1 MPETTPRGLTRLAFG
16 GDYNPEQ
23 WPESVWDEDVRL
35 MREAGVTMVSVGIFS
50 WALLEPE
57 PGVYDF
63 GWLDRI
69 IGLLHENGVRVDL
82 GTPTVVPPAW
92 FYRAH
97 PDALPVTAD
106 GTRLAFGSRGAI
118 CHSNGDYRAAAA
130 NITTQLAERYADH
143 PALAMWHVHNEY
155 GVPVSACYCDSCAAH
170 FRRWLETT
178 YGSVDGVNE
187 AWGTAF
193 WGQRYA
199 GFEQIDPPR
208 TAATVGNP
216 GQALDY
222 KRFADATM
230 RENFR
235 MERDILHRLSPVVP
249 VTTNF
254 MTALSQCDSVDYW
267 AWGRE
272 VDIVTNDHYLIT
284 DGRRTHVNLAM
295 AADLTRSVAGGAP
308 WILLEHSTSG
318 INWQPRNPAK
328 APGQMARNSLA
339 HVARGSEGAMFFQ
352 WRQSRRGAEKFHSA
366 MVPHGGTD
374 TRVWREV
381 VELGASLDS
390 LSAIRGTRTRADV
403 AVLWDWHS
411 WWAQNLDWR
420 PSEDHDARERA
431 DAFYEALYDRH
442 LTVDFA
448 HPEADLSAYPLVVV
462 PALYLMTEAAGTNLR
477 EYVENGGT
485 LVVSYFSGIVDE
497 YDAVHEGAYPGAL
510 RDVLGLTVEEF
521 SPLLPDQPVRITGP
535 DGSEL
540 TGDVWTEFVVPHGAE
555 TVWTYADGLTAGHPA
570 VTRHRHGEGT
580 AWYVSTRLAAQGLDA
595 LLGRAAED
603 ARLPSR
609 ADLPRDVEVVR
620 RNGESGSYV
629 FVVNHTAAE
638 AKVTLEATAP
648 NCSPA
653 NARRA
658 GSPSRRVPSGSYDST
673 AEPLDSPSPA
683 RPRAA
688 GGGGLTSSGRRSFP
702 SRLPQAPNSPSS
714 QTEFDIGQAR

>member
-69 IGLLHENGVRVDL
+69 IDLLHANGVRVDL

-106 GTRLAFGSRGAI
+106 GNRLAFGSRGAI
-118 CHSNGDYRAAAA
+118 CHSDSAYRAAAA
-130 NITTQLAERYADH
+130 NITTRLAERYADH

-178 YGSVDGVNE
+178 YGGVDGVNE

-193 WGQRYA
+193 WGQHYTSV
-199 GFEQIDPPR
+199 EQIEPPR

-230 RENFR
+230 RENFV
-235 MERDILHRLSPVVP
+235 MERDILHRLSPGVP

-352 WRQSRRGAEKFHSA
+352 WRQSRRGAEKFHSS

-390 LSAIRGTRTRADV
+390 LSAIRSTRTQADV

-420 PSEDHDARERA
+420 PSVDHDARERA

-462 PALYLMTEAAGTNLR
+462 PALYLMTETAGNNLR

-497 YDAVHEGAYPGAL
+497 HDAVHEGAHPGAL

-521 SPLLPDQPVRITGP
+521 SPLLPDQLVRITGP

-540 TGDVWTEFVVPHGAE
+540 TGDVWTEFVVPRGAE

-570 VTRHRHGEGT
+570 VTRHRLGEGT

-595 LLGRAAED
+595 LLGWAAED
-603 ARLPSR
+603 AQLPSR
-609 ADLPRDVEVVR
+609 ADLPDDVEVVR
-620 RNGESGSYV
+620 RNGEAGSFV

-638 AKVTLEATAP
+638 AKVPLEAGGTELLTGE
-648 NCSPA
+648 PA
-653 NARRA
+653 A
-658 GSPSRRVPSGSYDST
+658 GSLAVPAGAVRVVR
-673 AEPLDSPSPA
+673 LD
-683 RPRAA
+683 
-688 GGGGLTSSGRRSFP
+688 G
-702 SRLPQAPNSPSS
+702 
-714 QTEFDIGQAR
+714 

>member
-1 MPETTPRGLTRLAFG
+1 MPETAPRGLTRLAYG

-23 WPESVWDEDVRL
+23 WPESVWQDDVRL

-50 WALLEPE
+50 WALLEPS
-57 PGVYDF
+57 PGTYDF
-63 GWLDRI
+63 GWLDRLLD
-69 IGLLHENGVRVDL
+69 LLHDNGIRVDL

-97 PDALPVTAD
+97 ADALPVTAD
-106 GTRLAFGSRGAI
+106 GVRYEFGSRGAI
-118 CHSNGDYRAAAA
+118 CHSNADYRAAAA
-130 NITTQLAERYADH
+130 NITTRLAERYADH
-143 PALAMWHVHNEY
+143 PALALWHVHNEY

-178 YGSVDGVNE
+178 YGTVDAVNE

-199 GFEQIDPPR
+199 DLDQINPPR
-208 TAATVGNP
+208 TAPTVGNP

-235 MERDILHRLSPVVP
+235 MERDILHRLAPGIP

-272 VDIVTNDHYLIT
+272 VDLVTNDHYLIT

-308 WILLEHSTSG
+308 WLLLEHSTSG

-328 APGQMARNSLA
+328 SPGQMARNSLA

-366 MVPHGGTD
+366 MVPHGGTG

-390 LSAIRGTRTRADV
+390 LSTIRGTRTSADV

-411 WWAQNLDWR
+411 WWAQNLQWR
-420 PSEDHDARERA
+420 PSEDHDPRERA
-431 DAFYEALYDRH
+431 DTFYEALYDRH

-462 PALYLMTEAAGTNLR
+462 PALYLMTEAAGNNVR
-477 EYVENGGT
+477 RYVENGGT

-497 YDAVHEGAYPGAL
+497 HDAVHEGGYPGAL

-521 SPLLPDQPVRITGP
+521 SPLLQGQSVRITGP

-540 TGDVWTEFVVPHGAE
+540 TGDVWTEFVVPQGAE
-555 TVWTYADGLTAGHPA
+555 TVWTYADGPTAGHPA
-570 VTRHRHGEGT
+570 VTRHRLGEGT
-580 AWYVSTRLAAQGLDA
+580 AWYVSTRLDARGLEA
-595 LLGRAAED
+595 LLDRPVAD
-603 ARLPSR
+603 AGAGTR
-609 ADLPRDVEVVR
+609 ADLPRDVEVVHR
-620 RNGESGSYV
+620 VGEMGTYV
-629 FVVNHTAAE
+629 FAINHTASDV
-638 AKVTLEATAP
+638 KVPLEADGTELLTGERVAGRLAL
-648 NCSPA
+648 PA
-653 NARRA
+653 GAV
-658 GSPSRRVPSGSYDST
+658 RVVR
-673 AEPLDSPSPA
+673 LD
-683 RPRAA
+683 
-688 GGGGLTSSGRRSFP
+688 G
-702 SRLPQAPNSPSS
+702 
-714 QTEFDIGQAR
+714 

>member
-1 MPETTPRGLTRLAFG
+1 MPETSPRGLTRLAFG

-23 WPESVWDEDVRL
+23 WPESVWQDDVRL

-50 WALLEPE
+50 WALLEPS
-57 PGVYDF
+57 PGTYNF
-63 GWLDRI
+63 GWLDRV
-69 IGLLHENGVRVDL
+69 IGLLHDNGIRVDL
-82 GTPTVVPPAW
+82 GTPTVAPPVW
-92 FYRAH
+92 FYREH
-97 PDALPVTAD
+97 PDALPVTAE
-106 GTRLAFGSRGAI
+106 GVRYEFGSRAAI
-118 CHSNGDYRAAAA
+118 CHSNADYRAAAA
-130 NITTQLAERYADH
+130 NITTRLAERYGDH

-178 YGSVDGVNE
+178 YGTVDAVNE

-199 GFEQIDPPR
+199 GFEDVNPPR
-208 TAATVGNP
+208 ATPTVGNP

-235 MERDILHRLSPVVP
+235 AERDILHRLAPGVP

-318 INWQPRNPAK
+318 VNWQPRNPAK
-328 APGQMARNSLA
+328 APGQMARNSLG

-374 TRVWREV
+374 TRVWNEV

-390 LSAIRGTRTRADV
+390 LGTIRGTRTEADV

-411 WWAQNLDWR
+411 WWAQNLAWR
-420 PSEDHDARERA
+420 PSEDADPRERA

-462 PALYLMTEAAGTNLR
+462 PALYLMTEAAGNNLR
-477 EYVENGGT
+477 EYVASGGT

-497 YDAVHEGAYPGAL
+497 HDAVHEGAFPGAL

-521 SPLLPDQPVRITGP
+521 SPLLPGENVRVTGP
-535 DGSEL
+535 DGCAL
-540 TGDVWTEFVVPHGAE
+540 TGDVWTEFVVPRGAE
-555 TVWTYADGLTAGHPA
+555 TVWTYAEGLTEGRPA
-570 VTRHRHGEGT
+570 VTRHRLGEGT
-580 AWYVSTRLAAQGLDA
+580 AWYVSTRLGAEGLDA
-595 LLGRAAED
+595 LLGLAAED
-603 ARLPSR
+603 AAIVPRAELPH
-609 ADLPRDVEVVR
+609 DVEVVR
-620 RNGESGSYV
+620 RSGGTGSYL
-629 FVVNHTAAE
+629 FAINHTAAD
-638 AKVTLEATAP
+638 AKVPLET
-648 NCSPA
+648 
-653 NARRA
+653 
-658 GSPSRRVPSGSYDST
+658 SGT
-673 AEPLDSPSPA
+673 ELLTGE
-683 RPRAA
+683 RAA
-688 GGGGLTSSGRRSFP
+688 G
-702 SRLPQAPNSPSS
+702 RLAVPAGAVRVVRL
-714 QTEFDIGQAR
+714 DG

>member
-1 MPETTPRGLTRLAFG
+1 MPETTPRGLSRLAFG

-57 PGVYDF
+57 PGVHDF
-63 GWLDRI
+63 GWLDRVVD
-69 IGLLHENGVRVDL
+69 LLHENGIRVDL
-82 GTPTVVPPAW
+82 GTPTVAPPKW

-118 CHSNGDYRAAAA
+118 CHSNSAYRAAAA
-130 NITTQLAERYADH
+130 AITTRLAERYADH
-143 PALAMWHVHNEY
+143 PGLAMWHVHNEY
-155 GVPVSACYCDSCAAH
+155 GVPVSACWCDSCAAH
-170 FRRWLETT
+170 FRRWLETR
-178 YGSVDGVNE
+178 YGGVDGVNE

-193 WGQRYA
+193 WGQHYTSL
-199 GFEQIDPPR
+199 EQIDPPR

-230 RENFR
+230 RENFCA
-235 MERDILHRLSPVVP
+235 ERDILHRLSPGVP

-318 INWQPRNPAK
+318 VNWQSRNPAK

-381 VELGASLDS
+381 VELGAALDS
-390 LSAIRGTRTRADV
+390 LSTVRGTRTRADV

-420 PSEDHDARERA
+420 PSVDHDARERA

-462 PALYLMTEAAGTNLR
+462 PASYLMTKEAGRNLTR
-477 EYVENGGT
+477 YVENGGT

-497 YDAVHEGAYPGAL
+497 HDAVHEGAYPGAL

-521 SPLLPDQPVRITGP
+521 SPLLPEQLVRVTGP

-540 TGDVWTEFVVPHGAE
+540 TGDVWTEFVVPRGAE

-570 VTRHRHGEGT
+570 VTRHRHGRGT
-580 AWYVSTRLAAQGLDA
+580 AWYVSTRPTARGLDA
-595 LLGRAAED
+595 LLGWAAED
-603 ARLPSR
+603 AGLPSR
-609 ADLPRDVEVVR
+609 ADLPHDVEVVR
-620 RNGESGSYV
+620 RDGASGSFV
-629 FVVNHTAAE
+629 FVVNHTATE
-638 AKVTLEATAP
+638 VKVPVDGAGTELLTGERTADRLAV
-648 NCSPA
+648 PA
-653 NARRA
+653 GAV
-658 GSPSRRVPSGSYDST
+658 RVVH
-673 AEPLDSPSPA
+673 LDA
-683 RPRAA
+683 
-688 GGGGLTSSGRRSFP
+688 
-702 SRLPQAPNSPSS
+702 
-714 QTEFDIGQAR
+714 

>member
-23 WPESVWDEDVRL
+23 WPESVWQEDVRL

-50 WALLEPE
+50 WALLEPS
-57 PGVYDF
+57 PGRHDF
-63 GWLDRI
+63 GWLDRLLD
-69 IGLLHENGVRVDL
+69 LLHEHGVRVDL

-97 PDALPVTAD
+97 PDALPVTAE
-106 GTRLAFGSRGAI
+106 GVRYEFGSRAAI
-118 CHSNGDYRAAAA
+118 CHSNADYRAAAA
-130 NITTQLAERYADH
+130 AITTKLAERYGDH

-170 FRRWLETT
+170 FRRWLATT
-178 YGSVDGVNE
+178 YGTVDAVNE

-193 WGQRYA
+193 WGQRYTDLD
-199 GFEQIDPPR
+199 QINPPR
-208 TAATVGNP
+208 LTPAAVNP

-230 RENFR
+230 RENFVT
-235 MERDILHRLSPVVP
+235 ERDILHRLSPGVP

-308 WILLEHSTSG
+308 WLLLEHSTSG
-318 INWQPRNPAK
+318 VNWQPRNPAK
-328 APGQMARNSLA
+328 APGQMARNSLT
-339 HVARGSEGAMFFQ
+339 HVARGSDGAMFFQ

-381 VELGASLDS
+381 VELGAAVGA
-390 LSAIRGTRTRADV
+390 LSEIRGTRTEADV
-403 AVLWDWHS
+403 AVLWDWQS

-420 PSEDHDARERA
+420 PSVDHDARERA
-431 DAFYEALYDRH
+431 DSFYEALYDRH

-448 HPEADLSAYPLVVV
+448 HPEADLSRYPLVVV
-462 PALYLMTEAAGTNLR
+462 PALYLMTEAAGNNLTA
-477 EYVENGGT
+477 YVENGGA

-497 YDAVHEGAYPGAL
+497 HDAVHEGAYPGPL

-521 SPLLPDQPVRITGP
+521 SPLLPGERVSVTGP

-540 TGDVWTEFVVPHGAE
+540 GADVWTEFVVPRGAE
-555 TVWTYADGLTAGHPA
+555 TVLTYADGLTAGRPA
-570 VTRHRHGEGT
+570 VTRHRRGEGT
-580 AWYVSTRLAAQGLDA
+580 AWYVSTRLGADGLDA
-595 LLGRAAED
+595 LLGWAVED
-603 ARLPSR
+603 ARLAPR

-620 RNGESGSYV
+620 RTGESGTYV
-629 FVVNHTAAE
+629 FAVNHTASD
-638 AKVTLEATAP
+638 AKVPLEA
-648 NCSPA
+648 
-653 NARRA
+653 
-658 GSPSRRVPSGSYDST
+658 SGT
-673 AEPLDSPSPA
+673 ELLTGE
-683 RPRAA
+683 RAA
-688 GGGGLTSSGRRSFP
+688 G
-702 SRLPQAPNSPSS
+702 RLAVPAGAVRVVRL
-714 QTEFDIGQAR
+714 DG

>member
-23 WPESVWDEDVRL
+23 WPESVWQEDVRL

-50 WALLEPE
+50 WALLEPR

-69 IGLLHENGVRVDL
+69 LGLLHDNGIRVDL

-106 GTRLAFGSRGAI
+106 GVRLAFGSRGAI
-118 CHSNGDYRAAAA
+118 CHSNADYRTAATT
-130 NITTQLAERYADH
+130 ITTKLAERYADH

-170 FRRWLETT
+170 FRRWLATT
-178 YGSVDGVNE
+178 YGTVDAVNE

-199 GFEQIDPPR
+199 HLDEIDPPR

-230 RENFR
+230 RENFVA
-235 MERDILHRLSPVVP
+235 ERDILHRLTPGVP

-254 MTALSQCDSVDYW
+254 MVALSQCDSVDYW

-272 VDIVTNDHYLIT
+272 VDVVTNDHYLIT

-308 WILLEHSTSG
+308 WLLLEHSTSG
-318 INWQPRNPAK
+318 VNWQPRNPAK
-328 APGQMARNSLA
+328 APGQMARNSLG

-390 LSAIRGTRTRADV
+390 LSTVRGTRTAADV

-411 WWAQNLDWR
+411 WWAQTLDWR
-420 PSEDHDARERA
+420 PSEDHDPRERA

-462 PALYLMTEAAGTNLR
+462 PALYLMTEKAGRNVR

-485 LVVSYFSGIVDE
+485 LVVSYFSGIVDQH
-497 YDAVHEGAYPGAL
+497 DAVHEGAHPGAL

-521 SPLLPDQPVRITGP
+521 SPLLPGQAVRIAGS

-540 TGDVWTEFVVPHGAE
+540 TGDVWTEVVVPRGAE
-555 TVWTYADGLTAGHPA
+555 PVWTYADGLTAGHPA
-570 VTRHRHGEGT
+570 VTRNRHGRGT
-580 AWYVSTRLAAQGLDA
+580 AWYVSTRLGAQGLDA
-595 LLGRAAED
+595 LLGWAIED
-603 ARLPSR
+603 AGVDAR

-620 RNGESGSYV
+620 RTGESGTYL
-629 FVVNHTAAE
+629 FAINHTAADV
-638 AKVTLEATAP
+638 KVPLETD
-648 NCSPA
+648 
-653 NARRA
+653 
-658 GSPSRRVPSGSYDST
+658 GTELLTG
-673 AEPLDSPSPA
+673 E
-683 RPRAA
+683 RAA
-688 GGGGLTSSGRRSFP
+688 G
-702 SRLPQAPNSPSS
+702 RLPVPAGAVRVVRL
-714 QTEFDIGQAR
+714 DG

>member
-23 WPESVWDEDVRL
+23 WPESVWQDDVRL

-50 WALLEPE
+50 WALLEPS
-57 PGVYDF
+57 PGEYDF

-69 IGLLHENGVRVDL
+69 VGLLHENGIRVDL
-82 GTPTVVPPAW
+82 GTPTVVPPVW

-97 PDALPVTAD
+97 PEALPVTPE
-106 GTRLAFGSRGAI
+106 GVRLEFGSRGAV
-118 CHSNGDYRAAAA
+118 CHSNADYRAAAA
-130 NITTQLAERYADH
+130 NITTRLAERYGDH

-178 YGSVDGVNE
+178 YGTVDAVNA

-193 WGQRYA
+193 WGQRYP
-199 GFEQIDPPR
+199 GFADINPPR
-208 TAATVGNP
+208 ATPTVGNP

-230 RENFR
+230 RENFVA
-235 MERDILHRLSPVVP
+235 ERDILHRLAPGVP

-318 INWQPRNPAK
+318 VNWQPRNPAK
-328 APGQMARNSLA
+328 APGQMARNSLG

-390 LSAIRGTRTRADV
+390 LAALRGTRTEADV

-411 WWAQNLDWR
+411 WWAQNLAWR
-420 PSEDHDARERA
+420 PTEDADPRERA

-448 HPEADLSAYPLVVV
+448 HPESDLSTYPLVVV
-462 PALYLMTEAAGTNLR
+462 PALYLMTEAAGNNLR

-485 LVVSYFSGIVDE
+485 LVVSFFSGIVDE
-497 YDAVHEGAYPGAL
+497 HDAVHEGAYPGAL

-521 SPLLPDQPVRITGP
+521 APLLPGESVRLTGP
-535 DGSEL
+535 DGSEPA
-540 TGDVWTEFVVPHGAE
+540 GDVWTEFLVPRGAD
-555 TVWTYADGLTAGHPA
+555 TVWTYADGLTAGRPA
-570 VTRHRHGEGT
+570 VTRHRLGRGT
-580 AWYVSTRLAAQGLDA
+580 AWYVSTRLGHEGLDA

-603 ARLPSR
+603 AAITPR
-609 ADLPRDVEVVR
+609 ADLPRDLEVVR
-620 RNGESGSYV
+620 RSGESGRYL
-629 FVVNHTAAE
+629 FAINHTATD
-638 AKVTLEATAP
+638 AKV
-648 NCSPA
+648 
-653 NARRA
+653 
-658 GSPSRRVPSGSYDST
+658 
-673 AEPLDSPSPA
+673 PLDASGTELLTGERAVGRLAVPA
-683 RPRAA
+683 GAVRVV
-688 GGGGLTSSGRRSFP
+688 
-702 SRLPQAPNSPSS
+702 RL
-714 QTEFDIGQAR
+714 DG

>member
-1 MPETTPRGLTRLAFG
+1 MPDAAPKGLTRLAFG

-23 WPESVWDEDVRL
+23 WPETVWQEDVRL
-35 MREAGVTMVSVGIFS
+35 MREAGVSMVSVGIFS
-50 WALLEPE
+50 WALLEPS

-63 GWLDRI
+63 AWLDRLFD
-69 IGLLHENGVRVDL
+69 LLHENGIRVDL
-82 GTPTVVPPAW
+82 GTPTVVPPVW
-92 FYRAH
+92 FYRTH
-97 PDALPVTAD
+97 PEALPVTAD
-106 GTRLAFGSRGAI
+106 GTRYEFGSRGAI
-118 CHSNGDYRAAAA
+118 CHSNTDYRAAAA

-170 FRRWLETT
+170 FRRWLRST
-178 YGSVDGVNE
+178 YGTIDALNE

-193 WGQRYA
+193 WGQRY
-199 GFEQIDPPR
+199 GDFEDVNPPR
-208 TAATVGNP
+208 ATPTVGNP
-216 GQALDY
+216 AQALDY
-222 KRFADATM
+222 KRFADATI
-230 RENFR
+230 RENFL
-235 MERDILHRLSPVVP
+235 MERDILHRLSPGVP

-254 MTALSQCDSVDYW
+254 MTALSQCDSIDYW

-295 AADLTRSVAGGAP
+295 AADITRSVAGGAP

-318 INWQPRNPAK
+318 VNWQARNPAK

-366 MVPHGGTD
+366 MLPHGGTD

-381 VELGASLDS
+381 VELGDALGV
-390 LSAIRGTRTRADV
+390 LNEIRGTRTRADV

-431 DAFYEALYDRH
+431 DSFYEALYDRH

-462 PALYLMTEAAGTNLR
+462 PALYLMTKAAGDNLKR
-477 EYVENGGT
+477 YVEQGGT

-497 YDAVHEGAYPGAL
+497 HDAVHEGAYPGVL
-510 RDVLGLTVEEF
+510 RDTLGLTVEEF
-521 SPLLPDQPVRITGP
+521 SPLLNGERVGLTGP

-540 TGDVWTEFVVPHGAE
+540 SGDVWTEFVVPRGAE
-555 TVWTYADGLTAGHPA
+555 TVWSYADGLTAGRPA
-570 VTRHRHGEGT
+570 VTRHRLSEGT
-580 AWYVSTRLAAQGLDA
+580 AWYVSTRLGTDGLDA
-595 LLGRAAED
+595 VLARAAED
-603 ARLPSR
+603 ARLAPR
-609 ADLPRDVEVVR
+609 GELPRDVEVVR
-620 RNGESGSYV
+620 RTGEQGTYL
-629 FVVNHTAAE
+629 FAINHTATE
-638 AKVTLEATAP
+638 AKV
-648 NCSPA
+648 
-653 NARRA
+653 
-658 GSPSRRVPSGSYDST
+658 
-673 AEPLDSPSPA
+673 PLDAPGTELLTGEPA
-683 RPRAA
+683 TEHLAVPA
-688 GGGGLTSSGRRSFP
+688 GAVRVV
-702 SRLPQAPNSPSS
+702 RL
-714 QTEFDIGQAR
+714 DG

>member
-1 MPETTPRGLTRLAFG
+1 MPETSPKGLTRLAFG

-23 WPESVWDEDVRL
+23 WPESVWQDDVRL

-50 WALLEPE
+50 WALLEPS
-57 PGVYDF
+57 PGEYDF
-63 GWLDRI
+63 GWLDRV
-69 IGLLHENGVRVDL
+69 IGLLHDHGIRVDL
-82 GTPTVVPPAW
+82 GTPTVAPPVW
-92 FYRAH
+92 FYREH
-97 PDALPVTAD
+97 PDALPVTPE
-106 GTRLAFGSRGAI
+106 GVRYAFGSRAAI
-118 CHSNGDYRAAAA
+118 CHSNADYRAAAA
-130 NITTQLAERYADH
+130 NITTRLAERYGDH

-178 YGSVDGVNE
+178 YGTVEAVNK

-199 GFEQIDPPR
+199 SFEDVNPPR
-208 TAATVGNP
+208 ATPTVGNP

-235 MERDILHRLSPVVP
+235 AERDILHRLAPGVP

-295 AADLTRSVAGGAP
+295 AADLTRSVAAGAP

-318 INWQPRNPAK
+318 VNWQPRNPAK
-328 APGQMARNSLA
+328 APGQMARNSLG

-390 LSAIRGTRTRADV
+390 LGAIRGTRTEADV

-420 PSEDHDARERA
+420 PSEDADPRERA

-448 HPEADLSAYPLVVV
+448 HPEADLSRYPLVVV
-462 PALYLMTEAAGTNLR
+462 PALYLMTEAAGNNLR
-477 EYVENGGT
+477 EYVANGGT

-497 YDAVHEGAYPGAL
+497 HDAVHEGAYPGAL

-521 SPLLPDQPVRITGP
+521 SPLLQGGSVRLTGP

-540 TGDVWTEFVVPHGAE
+540 AGDVWTEFVVPRGAE

-570 VTRHRHGEGT
+570 VTRHRLGEGT
-580 AWYVSTRLAAQGLDA
+580 AWYVSTRLGTEGLDT

-603 ARLPSR
+603 AAIAPR
-609 ADLPRDVEVVR
+609 ADLPHDVEVVR
-620 RNGESGSYV
+620 RSGETGSYL
-629 FVVNHTAAE
+629 FAINHTTTD
-638 AKVTLEATAP
+638 AKVPLET
-648 NCSPA
+648 
-653 NARRA
+653 
-658 GSPSRRVPSGSYDST
+658 SGT
-673 AEPLDSPSPA
+673 ELLTGE
-683 RPRAA
+683 RAA
-688 GGGGLTSSGRRSFP
+688 G
-702 SRLPQAPNSPSS
+702 RLAVPAGAVRVVRL
-714 QTEFDIGQAR
+714 DG

>member
-35 MREAGVTMVSVGIFS
+35 MREAGVTLVSVGIFS

-69 IGLLHENGVRVDL
+69 LGLLHENGVRVDL

-118 CHSNGDYRAAAA
+118 CHSNSAYRSAAA
-130 NITTQLAERYADH
+130 NITTRLAARYADH

-170 FRRWLETT
+170 FRRWLQAT
-178 YGSVDGVNE
+178 YGGVDAVNE

-193 WGQRYA
+193 WGQHYTSV
-199 GFEQIDPPR
+199 EQIDPPR

-230 RENFR
+230 RENFVA
-235 MERDILHRLSPVVP
+235 ERDVLHRLSPGVP

-308 WILLEHSTSG
+308 GSCWNTPPRASTGSPATPPRRPARWPATPWRTWPAAPRAPCSSSG
-318 INWQPRNPAK
+318 V
-328 APGQMARNSLA
+328 S
-339 HVARGSEGAMFFQ
+339 
-352 WRQSRRGAEKFHSA
+352 RGAAPRS
-366 MVPHGGTD
+366 
-374 TRVWREV
+374 
-381 VELGASLDS
+381 
-390 LSAIRGTRTRADV
+390 
-403 AVLWDWHS
+403 
-411 WWAQNLDWR
+411 
-420 PSEDHDARERA
+420 
-431 DAFYEALYDRH
+431 
-442 LTVDFA
+442 
-448 HPEADLSAYPLVVV
+448 
-462 PALYLMTEAAGTNLR
+462 
-477 EYVENGGT
+477 
-485 LVVSYFSGIVDE
+485 
-497 YDAVHEGAYPGAL
+497 
-510 RDVLGLTVEEF
+510 
-521 SPLLPDQPVRITGP
+521 
-535 DGSEL
+535 
-540 TGDVWTEFVVPHGAE
+540 
-555 TVWTYADGLTAGHPA
+555 
-570 VTRHRHGEGT
+570 
-580 AWYVSTRLAAQGLDA
+580 STR
-595 LLGRAAED
+595 RW
-603 ARLPSR
+603 SR
-609 ADLPRDVEVVR
+609 
-620 RNGESGSYV
+620 
-629 FVVNHTAAE
+629 TAAPTP
-638 AKVTLEATAP
+638 ACGARSSNWAP
-648 NCSPA
+648 HWT
-653 NARRA
+653 R
-658 GSPSRRVPSGSYDST
+658 
-673 AEPLDSPSPA
+673 
-683 RPRAA
+683 
-688 GGGGLTSSGRRSFP
+688 
-702 SRLPQAPNSPSS
+702 
-714 QTEFDIGQAR
+714 

>member
-1 MPETTPRGLTRLAFG
+1 MPETTPRGLTGLAFG

-35 MREAGVTMVSVGIFS
+35 MREAGVTMVSAGIFS
-50 WALLEPE
+50 WALLEPA
-57 PGVYDF
+57 PGAYDF
-63 GWLDRI
+63 GWLDRSLD
-69 IGLLHENGVRVDL
+69 LLHAGGIRVDL
-82 GTPTVVPPAW
+82 GTPTVAPPAW

-97 PDALPVTAD
+97 PDALPVTED
-106 GTRLAFGSRGAI
+106 GVRLEFGSRGAI
-118 CHSNGDYRAAAA
+118 CHSNADYRAAAA
-130 NITTQLAERYADH
+130 NITTKLAERYGDH

-170 FRRWLETT
+170 FRRWLEREYST
-178 YGSVDGVNE
+178 VDAVNE

-199 GFEQIDPPR
+199 AFDEINPPR
-208 TAATVGNP
+208 RTPTAGNP
-216 GQALDY
+216 AQALDY
-222 KRFADATM
+222 RRFADATM
-230 RENFR
+230 RENFTA
-235 MERDILHRLSPVVP
+235 ERDILHRLSPGVP

-272 VDIVTNDHYLIT
+272 VDLVTNDHYLIT

-308 WILLEHSTSG
+308 WLLLEHSTSG
-318 INWQPRNPAK
+318 VNWQPRNPAK

-366 MVPHGGTD
+366 MLPHGGTE
-374 TRVWREV
+374 TRVFREV
-381 VELGASLDS
+381 TGLGAAIDS
-390 LSAIRGTRTRADV
+390 LASIRGTRTEADA

-420 PSEDHDARERA
+420 PSQDHDARERA
-431 DAFYEALYDRH
+431 DAWYEALYDHH

-448 HPEADLSAYPLVVV
+448 HPEADLSRYPLVVV
-462 PALYLMTEAAGTNLR
+462 PALYLMTETAGNNLR

-497 YDAVHEGAYPGAL
+497 HDAVHEGPYPGAL

-521 SPLLPDQPVRITGP
+521 SPLLQGERVRLTGP
-535 DGSEL
+535 DGAEL
-540 TGDVWTEFVVPHGAE
+540 DADVWTEFVVPRGAE
-555 TVWTYADGLTAGHPA
+555 TVWTYADGLTGGRPA
-570 VTRHRHGEGT
+570 VTRHRLGEGT
-580 AWYVSTRLAAQGLDA
+580 AWYVSTRLGAEGLA
-595 LLGRAAED
+595 LLLGRAAED
-603 ARLPSR
+603 ARIAPR

-620 RNGESGSYV
+620 RTGEPGT
-629 FVVNHTAAE
+629 FLFAINHTATD
-638 AKVTLEATAP
+638 AKV
-648 NCSPA
+648 
-653 NARRA
+653 
-658 GSPSRRVPSGSYDST
+658 
-673 AEPLDSPSPA
+673 PLDTPGTELLTGE
-683 RPRAA
+683 RAA
-688 GGGGLTSSGRRSFP
+688 G
-702 SRLPQAPNSPSS
+702 RLAVPAGAVRVVRL
-714 QTEFDIGQAR
+714 DG